1 MILTRDIYG
10 RSIFILEIV
19 HTKLI
24 PVGTGIYYVSISP
37 SNGTG
42 TGRTA
47 VPIQTFNVPVPVIIN
62 PNYSLFPGLLIFS
75 FSFLSNLYRT

>member
-19 HTKLI
+19 DTKLI
-24 PVGTGIYYVSISP
+24 PVGIYYVSISP
-37 SNGTG
+37 STGTG

-47 VPIQTFNVPVPVIIN
+47 VPIQTFNVTVPVIIN

-75 FSFLSNLYRT
+75 FSFLFNLYRT